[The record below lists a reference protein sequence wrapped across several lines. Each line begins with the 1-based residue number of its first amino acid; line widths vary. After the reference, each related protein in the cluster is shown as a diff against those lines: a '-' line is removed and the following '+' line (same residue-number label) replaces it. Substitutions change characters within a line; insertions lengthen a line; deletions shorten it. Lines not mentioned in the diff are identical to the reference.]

1 MLSPTAF
8 WKSLQGWAERNWPL
22 LSGLG
27 YALAFAVMLG
37 GIALAAYTAGFGGP
51 VLSLAFGGLVI
62 WLVKLYARG
71 VRKRI
76 VA

>member
-22 LSGLG
+22 LSALG

-37 GIALAAYTAGFGGP
+37 GIALAAYTAGFG
-51 VLSLAFGGLVI
+51 
-62 WLVKLYARG
+62 
-71 VRKRI
+71 VRCSRWRS
-76 VA
+76 VAS